1 MSKRGL
7 TKKSVLD
14 AAETLVTRHG
24 AEYLTTVTLAKELG
38 IKPASLYNH
47 INGTEE
53 LRAQLALRAIHAL
66 SGTLSDAIE
75 TRTRDEAFFALAD
88 AYRAFAHRTPGLYH
102 LILKI
107 PMEGNDTLSAALP
120 DIVTPIIRLLDG
132 FSLSPEEKN
141 HWQRILRTVMHGF
154 STQELCGFFSH
165 SDTNR
170 SETYRLAIATVLQG
184 IKEAEINHRNSE
196 GGNTL
201 LCSKP

>member
-7 TKKSVLD
+7 TKESVLD
-14 AAETLVTRHG
+14 AAEQLVTQHG

-47 INGTEE
+47 ISSTDE
-53 LRAQLALRAIHAL
+53 LRAQLALRAIHML
-66 SGTLSDAIE
+66 SGTLSDAI
-75 TRTRDEAFFALAD
+75 RDKTRDEAFFALAN
-88 AYRAFAHRTPGLYH
+88 AYRDFAHRNPGLYH

-107 PMEGNDTLSAALP
+107 PMEGNDTLTAALP

-132 FSLSPEEKN
+132 FDLSAEEKN

-165 SDTNR
+165 SNTSR
-170 SETYRLAIATVLQG
+170 TESYRLALTTVLDG
-184 IKEAEINHRNSE
+184 IKRAESTIDNS
-196 GGNTL
+196 
-201 LCSKP
+201 